1 MSSDRF
7 DLLGNSMAILTGIAS
22 PQWAQKSGGMD

>member
-7 DLLGNSMAILTGIAS
+7 DLLGNSLAILTGIGFAS
-22 PQWAQKSGGMD
+22 VGTKSGGMD